1 MQIILLKCG
10 ECGKSPSLSYTTNEI
25 GSQQFGSVMLQ
36 ALFYRHA
43 LGVPY
48 TFLKPCARCSL
59 SLCKCLLSK
68 CYARVALRAEGTT
81 GNRTVSTERVKL
93 GKKKMLLSPCAE
105 SLISPRSV
113 STAAASQDQARRS
126 LDNKPLRPRK
136 PI

>member
-1 MQIILLKCG
+1 M
-10 ECGKSPSLSYTTNEI
+10 ENVKSPPACLTPRMRLDLSSLAQSCY
-25 GSQQFGSVMLQ
+25 
-36 ALFYRHA
+36 
-43 LGVPY
+43 
-48 TFLKPCARCSL
+48 KPCSTDILWAFHTPFLNHVQGVHL

-81 GNRTVSTERVKL
+81 GNRTVSAERVKL